1 MTVDFDIA
9 ILGSGFGGSLL
20 ASILARQGKR
30 CLLVDRSAHP
40 RFTIGESSTPLADF
54 VLSDLA
60 RRYEL
65 TDVLPLAS
73 FGTWRRSYPLLRCGL
88 KRGFSYFAHQPGEN
102 FRTDANHSGQL
113 LVAASSDDNDSDTHW
128 HRADVDAFLF
138 RVAQRG
144 GVECLEN
151 TRVTTIHRELQTHS
165 RAIYGHFEGVRQFAD
180 ILADGGCDLTPHPFP
195 CDHAALHHLLEHAWM
210 WNLRFVDS
218 TVSAGLVLDIS
229 SGAEPHAAAEEQW
242 QATLRAYPSL
252 AAQFADARVL
262 PESGLRSTGRLQR
275 LSAQAAGPGWAALPH
290 TAGFVD
296 PLHSTGIAHTL
307 SAIERLALLL
317 EPPGSPNATALQAY
331 SVAVRD
337 ELRFV
342 DQLVSGCYAA
352 LPVFRLFQA
361 WTMLYFA
368 AAHSCE
374 LRRIDGEKAFANGFL
389 GAALPGLRSIPQAL
403 APQLAAALRRPE
415 PAVLD
420 ALEQNMA
427 DAIAPFNLA
436 GLCDAA
442 ARVSWDFEQKRN
454 RRRWQTRPHCR
465 AAGFF
470 ERPGVWRW
478 RSVVFDI
485 LLQPLQLSSQHA
497 VDGGS
502 PLFEVA
508 LTRRQEPGHVVCH
521 GQPGPLVCRF
531 ERQRQRS
538 GRCVLLQ
545 RPHRAAQPQQLVRP
559 QLDEREVLH

>member
-151 TRVTTIHRELQTHS
+151 TSVTTIHRDHAWRLGLHTAAGTRAVRAAFVVDASGDAQVLLKQLAVANTTHELQTHS

-442 ARVSWDFEQKRN
+442 ARGMYAN
-454 RRRWQTRPHCR
+454 
-465 AAGFF
+465 AAPPRGLGL
-470 ERPGVWRW
+470 PA
-478 RSVVFDI
+478 D
-485 LLQPLQLSSQHA
+485 
-497 VDGGS
+497 
-502 PLFEVA
+502 
-508 LTRRQEPGHVVCH
+508 T
-521 GQPGPLVCRF
+521 
-531 ERQRQRS
+531 
-538 GRCVLLQ
+538 
-545 RPHRAAQPQQLVRP
+545 
-559 QLDEREVLH
+559 